1 MFAPDLQSPLGKEV
15 YDVGERNER
24 SALIELLALL
34 QRIKAADDRDKVI
47 DYEIRVVLA
56 KLEGYGNLSEDLAY

>member
-1 MFAPDLQSPLGKEV
+1 MPAPKTQSPLGKEV
-15 YDVGERNER
+15 YDVGERSER

-56 KLEGYGNLSEDLAY
+56 KLEGYGNLSEDLTY